1 MKYLILLALIFTCN
15 SYPILPNQTDETKKE
30 QNKKED
36 FLSDDEFEAK
46 TKEELEHRWQND
58 DWEKQLKDY
67 IDNQRTSSKSF

>member
-1 MKYLILLALIFTCN
+1 MQKMKKSWTG
-15 SYPILPNQTDETKKE
+15 KKE
-30 QNKKED
+30 PTNPVLKEQHLD
-36 FLSDDEFEAK
+36 RK